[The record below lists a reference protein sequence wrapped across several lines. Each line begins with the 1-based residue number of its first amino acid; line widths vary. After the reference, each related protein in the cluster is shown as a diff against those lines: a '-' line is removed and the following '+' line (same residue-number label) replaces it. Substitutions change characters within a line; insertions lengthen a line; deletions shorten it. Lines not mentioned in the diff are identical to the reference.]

1 MLAAV
6 LTAAWCR
13 TGHQV
18 LVIAIPSDKAD
29 AYMDFTKLKTSDWV
43 IAGSGLV
50 LLIASFLDWFTAEI
64 EGNEFFSGASA
75 GGNGWDVGFFW
86 AGIPVIIGLAMIAV
100 VAIRAFS
107 PDTKLPD
114 LPIGWGQT
122 LFIAGVV
129 AAVIVVLKLL
139 IGEDV
144 DAPEGLGVDVEVSRS
159 IGLYLATLAS
169 IGLAVGG
176 FLKWQDDKAG
186 AGSLPGGSPAPGSPP
201 PPPPGGSSF

>member
-1 MLAAV
+1 
-6 LTAAWCR
+6 
-13 TGHQV
+13 
-18 LVIAIPSDKAD
+18 
-29 AYMDFTKLKTSDWV
+29 MDISRLKTSDWV
-43 IAGSGLV
+43 IAASGLV
-50 LLIASFLDWFTAEI
+50 LLIASFLDWFTVEI
-64 EGNEFFSGASA
+64 AGNEFFGGVSA

-86 AGIPVIIGLAMIAV
+86 AGIPVLIGLAMIAI

-122 LFIAGVV
+122 LFIAGAV
-129 AAVIVVLKLL
+129 AAVIVLLKLL

-144 DAPEGLGVDVEVSRS
+144 DGAEALGIEVNRAFGLFV
-159 IGLYLATLAS
+159 ATLAA

-176 FLKWQDDKAG
+176 FLKWQEEKAEAGVG
-186 AGSLPGGSPAPGSPP
+186 AAGGAV

>member
-1 MLAAV
+1 
-6 LTAAWCR
+6 
-13 TGHQV
+13 
-18 LVIAIPSDKAD
+18 
-29 AYMDFTKLKTSDWV
+29 MDFTKLKTSDWV
-43 IAGSGLV
+43 IAASGLV
-50 LLIASFLDWFTAEI
+50 LLIASFLDWFTVEI

-86 AGIPVIIGLAMIAV
+86 AGIPVLLGLAMIAV

-107 PDTKLPD
+107 PETRLPD
-114 LPIGWGQT
+114 LPIGWGQA

-144 DAPEGLGVDVEVSRS
+144 DGPEALGIEVKRAFGLF
-159 IGLYLATLAS
+159 LATLAA

-176 FLKWQDDKAG
+176 FLKWQEEKAG
-186 AGSLPGGSPAPGSPP
+186 VGLTPSGGPSPAPGAP

>member
-1 MLAAV
+1 
-6 LTAAWCR
+6 
-13 TGHQV
+13 
-18 LVIAIPSDKAD
+18 
-29 AYMDFTKLKTSDWV
+29 MDFSKLKTSDWV
-43 IAGSGLV
+43 IAASGLV
-50 LLIASFLDWFTAEI
+50 LFIASFLDWFTASI
-64 EGNEFFSGASA
+64 EGDELFGGISE

-86 AGIPVIIGLAMIAV
+86 AGIPVLIGLAMIAV

-107 PDTKLPD
+107 PQTKLPD

-122 LFIAGVV
+122 LFIAGTV

-144 DAPEGLGVDVEVSRS
+144 DGAEALGVEVNVDRAF
-159 IGLYLATLAS
+159 GLFLATLAA

-176 FLKWQDDKAG
+176 FLKWQEERSG
-186 AGSLPGGSPAPGSPP
+186 ADVGGPQLSGGPGA

>member
-1 MLAAV
+1 
-6 LTAAWCR
+6 
-13 TGHQV
+13 
-18 LVIAIPSDKAD
+18 
-29 AYMDFTKLKTSDWV
+29 MDFSKLKTSDWV
-43 IAGSGLV
+43 IVASGVV
-50 LLIASFLDWFTAEI
+50 LFIASFLDWFTASI
-64 EGNEFFSGASA
+64 EGDELLGGASD

-86 AGIPVIIGLAMIAV
+86 AGIPVLIGLAMIAI

-107 PDTKLPD
+107 PQTKLPD

-129 AAVIVVLKLL
+129 AAAIVVLKLL

-144 DAPEGLGVDVEVSRS
+144 DTGGLDIDVNVDRAF
-159 IGLYLATLAS
+159 GLFLATLAA

-176 FLKWQDDKAG
+176 FLKWQEERSGVGIASDPYPSG
-186 AGSLPGGSPAPGSPP
+186 PGV